1 MMKHLG
7 YRIFVTLLLVFVV
20 GVTVTGLI
28 LSGPPSQERARRIDQ
43 QRANDLSSL
52 TYSID
57 QYVNEV
63 GGLPASLADLSRLQA
78 KGMYIPAQ
86 DPVTGQPYEYRA
98 LVGDSYEVCATFA
111 AASVDNG
118 PNAARI
124 DPFNQMW
131 KHETGR
137 TCFQRTAQRY
147 PKPTAL

>member
-7 YRIFVTLLLVFVV
+7 YKIFVALLLLFVV
-20 GVTVTGLI
+20 GIAVTGLI

-43 QRANDLSSL
+43 QRTNDLSQL

-63 GGLPASLADLSRLQA
+63 GGLPVSLADLSRLQA
-78 KGMYIPAQ
+78 KGMFIPSQ
-86 DPVTGQPYEYRA
+86 DPVTGEPYEYRP
-98 LVGDSYEVCATFA
+98 LVGDSYEVCATVA
-111 AASVDNG
+111 AASIDNG

-131 KHETGR
+131 KHEAGR
-137 TCFQRTAQRY
+137 ACFQRTAQRY